1 MSVKFHADA
10 GNRSPCPFSGDRAQ
24 AAQLEVIVTYK
35 KTTKLPLA
43 LLALFTAA
51 SLLGACHTMAGAGKD
66 IKATGQ
72 ALQDSA
78 NGGLQD
84 SANDRTP

>member
-1 MSVKFHADA
+1 MAY
-10 GNRSPCPFSGDRAQ
+10 
-24 AAQLEVIVTYK
+24 E
-35 KTTKLPLA
+35 KTTKLLA
-43 LLALFTAA
+43 VLALFTAA

-78 NGGLQD
+78 NSGLQD
-84 SANDRTP
+84 STNDHAP